1 MRGNRK
7 DANQTLIEQALKRA
21 GASVIDC
28 TVAPS
33 LGFDL
38 LVAKGGSLHVVEV
51 KDGNAPLSKRKLT
64 PGEAAR
70 KDELEYKGIKYNI
83 VENVEQALK
92 LIGAG
97 K

>member
-7 DANQTLIEQALKRA
+7 DANQILIEQALKRA
-21 GASVIDC
+21 GAVCIDC

-38 LVAKGGSLHVVEV
+38 LVAKGGCLHIVEV

-70 KDELEYKGIKYNI
+70 KEELEYKGVDYNI
-83 VENVEQALK
+83 VENVEQALR
-92 LIGAG
+92 LIGA
-97 K
+97 KK